1 MLAACICCT
10 LPLQHCYFRIRTLSH
25 CRTMRCRICMC
36 FHILSPFAYFCLCW
50 ALPTCHRFVPVR
62 GATAE
67 LSLDCVAT
75 HGWQPRWIHSELTL
89 GKLARRFQLFVVGLL
104 QANHIPIRAGSSL
117 HLSEFEF
124 NRMPSI
130 YLHKKFMFP
139 DRKKFRSQTS
149 DNMDRWKAEMG
160 RVREEKRRRKI
171 EKEKVSEERKIRRAK
186 R

>member
-1 MLAACICCT
+1 MHIFAFAGLSQLAT
-10 LPLQHCYFRIRTLSH
+10 GLS
-25 CRTMRCRICMC
+25 
-36 FHILSPFAYFCLCW
+36 L
-50 ALPTCHRFVPVR
+50 R

-124 NRMPSI
+124 HRMPSI

-149 DNMDRWKAEMG
+149 DNMDR
-160 RVREEKRRRKI
+160 
-171 EKEKVSEERKIRRAK
+171 
-186 R
+186 